1 MRPAV
6 SQEVPRRVA
15 ESVSLH
21 INVLTKFKLGGTTR
35 RFTRGGT
42 TTQSATD
49 QFVLQKNSRGED
61 VDVTPIP
68 IYPWRQQQ
76 NKPPMKTGPG
86 GPAGQTSSRMAG
98 GRKSFIL
105 IRIVKWGVH
114 F

>member
-1 MRPAV
+1 M
-6 SQEVPRRVA
+6 
-15 ESVSLH
+15 
-21 INVLTKFKLGGTTR
+21 
-35 RFTRGGT
+35 RGGT

-76 NKPPMKTGPG
+76 NQVPKKTGPG

-98 GRKSFIL
+98 GRKYFNLFGIF
-105 IRIVKWGVH
+105 KQGVQIQR
-114 F
+114 FEIN